1 MGRADIQLPEEL
13 NGTTV
18 EVNFPASVTAIYGQC
33 KAPPDPDEQKPE
45 MINLGCTVLVQIP
58 SPTVTAPPGIDITQI
73 GEAFLQLLGLSRE
86 EAAEFSQQV
95 DWSSTLIIPIPHSG
109 DISYKEVLVDGVT
122 GTLIQNESTYYPDD
136 PDVDQE
142 RYALCSDWHWQR
154 RGSYGDCWFTS
165 VILWGF
171 SHTLTCPLPP
181 ALAT

>member
-33 KAPPDPDEQKPE
+33 KAPLDLDEQKPE
-45 MINLGCTVLVQIP
+45 IINLGCTGPGADAQPI
-58 SPTVTAPPGIDITQI
+58 VTAPPGIDITQI

-95 DWSSTLIIPIPHSG
+95 DWSSTLIIPIPRSG
-109 DISYKEVLVDGVT
+109 DISY
-122 GTLIQNESTYYPDD
+122 ISTAGGSGDWYSDPEREHLLPRIY

-142 RYALCSDWHWQR
+142 RYALRSD
-154 RGSYGDCWFTS
+154 
-165 VILWGF
+165 
-171 SHTLTCPLPP
+171 
-181 ALAT
+181 